1 MTGDALGAHLRAA
14 QQRSEQ
20 ATQLYIA
27 LTTTG
32 RLHEFL
38 RLTYRCPNRCALLH
52 LVDTPDGLLVG
63 FPRFKTSPT
72 ETERT
77 SNESG
82 RAKNTE
88 DGHRRWRQHAAY
100 IETVS
105 RPPLSCDDLH
115 NVPLED
121 DALTADLDA
130 GHTEVIVRPDGTRY
144 AVR

>member
-1 MTGDALGAHLRAA
+1 MSDLSAHLRRAA
-14 QQRSEQ
+14 ERSAQ
-20 ATQLYIA
+20 ASALYVA
-27 LTTTG
+27 LRNTG
-32 RLHEFL
+32 QLHEHL
-38 RLTYRCPNRCALLH
+38 RLTYRCPQRCALLH

-63 FPRFKTSPT
+63 FPRFKTSPE

-77 SNESG
+77 SSEAG

-100 IETVS
+100 IDNVS
-105 RPPLSCDDLH
+105 RPPLSCDHLH

-121 DALTADLDA
+121 AAIAADLDQ
-130 GHTEVIVRPDGTRY
+130 GHTEVTVRPDGSRF